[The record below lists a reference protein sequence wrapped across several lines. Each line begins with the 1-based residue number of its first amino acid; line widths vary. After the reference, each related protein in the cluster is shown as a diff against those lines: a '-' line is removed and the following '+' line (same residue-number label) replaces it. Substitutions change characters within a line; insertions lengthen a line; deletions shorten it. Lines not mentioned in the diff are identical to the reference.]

1 MVLGRRAPL
10 SYPWALQ
17 RVEEGNAVADMS
29 SKITAEIM
37 GEEYVIRANAS
48 EEHVLTIA
56 REVDEAMRRVAAAN
70 PRLSTRQVA
79 VLTAL
84 NLGDELAKARL
95 RQRALV
101 DAIEHM

>member
-1 MVLGRRAPL
+1 M
-10 SYPWALQ
+10 
-17 RVEEGNAVADMS
+17 ADTTLR
-29 SKITAEIM
+29 ITAEIM
-37 GEEYVIRANAS
+37 GEEYVIRAKAS

-56 REVDEAMRRVAAAN
+56 REVDDAMRRVAASN